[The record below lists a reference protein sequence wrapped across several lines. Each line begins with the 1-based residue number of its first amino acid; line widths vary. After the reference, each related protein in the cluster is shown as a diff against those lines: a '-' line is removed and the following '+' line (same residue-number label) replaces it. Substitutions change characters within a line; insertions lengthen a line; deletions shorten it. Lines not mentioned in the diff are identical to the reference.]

1 MKNVL
6 VKHSGIDLFF
16 NGLSKKNATK
26 FCQTLN
32 ALDRTMNGHSLV
44 WKLTY
49 SGKLATITAR
59 YPDVEVDVKLLPFML
74 GQNRNWVETGLT
86 ALGQNPKLYTGSE
99 FYVQVPDM
107 NMFKNSFNEM
117 SV

>member
-1 MKNVL
+1 MNNVL

-44 WKLTY
+44 WKLKY

-74 GQNRNWVETGLT
+74 SQNRNWVETGLT
-86 ALGQNPKLYTGSE
+86 ALGINPKLYTGSE
-99 FYVQVPDM
+99 FYVLVPDM
-107 NMFKNSFNEM
+107 NIFESSFNTM
-117 SV
+117 SA